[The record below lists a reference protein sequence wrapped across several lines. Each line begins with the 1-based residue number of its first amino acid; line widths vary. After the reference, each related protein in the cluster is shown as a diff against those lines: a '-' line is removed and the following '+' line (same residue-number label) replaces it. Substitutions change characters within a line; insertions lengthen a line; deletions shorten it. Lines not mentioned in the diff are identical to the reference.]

1 MNDPFGGQIHW
12 RTLAALKSNKRWAEH
27 LMSGIIGVARL
38 TIQEGKAEEFKR
50 MAQRVMEL
58 VRTRDT
64 GVIGYDIYLS
74 DDESAAVVVEHY
86 ADSQTFGAHMAHMS
100 EGLMGE
106 LMGIVSI
113 TGEILG
119 DLDSELRAGME
130 GGPFSFYAPLL
141 SLSE

>member
-38 TIQEGKAEEFKR
+38 TIQEGK
-50 MAQRVMEL
+50 
-58 VRTRDT
+58 
-64 GVIGYDIYLS
+64 
-74 DDESAAVVVEHY
+74 
-86 ADSQTFGAHMAHMS
+86 GA
-100 EGLMGE
+100 